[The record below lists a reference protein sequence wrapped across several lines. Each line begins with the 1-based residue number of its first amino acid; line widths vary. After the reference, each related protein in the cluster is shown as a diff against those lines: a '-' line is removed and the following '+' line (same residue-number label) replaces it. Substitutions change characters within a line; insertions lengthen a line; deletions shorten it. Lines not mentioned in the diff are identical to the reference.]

1 MNTAQDIASELTQVQ
16 IARALGVGVTAV
28 NNALQ
33 RGGLFPAGWYPVVRS
48 LCEERGLECPEGA
61 FNFKVPASAR
71 EARCPSA

>member
-1 MNTAQDIASELTQVQ
+1 MNTAQDIASELTQAQ

-33 RGGLFPAGWYPVVRS
+33 RGGKFPSGWFTVVRS

-61 FNFKVPASAR
+61 FNFKAPPSSR
-71 EARCPSA
+71 KARCPSA